1 MALTIPYQNKRS
13 GLVLFDQVVNEEDFL
28 EFLMEW
34 SDSIVQP
41 AEIMVSIPNNL
52 FSTDSQ
58 QKNPHS
64 FLDTQSSPV
73 STLSLTHSLA
83 EWRTRKLTYPLNTP
97 SHTLLR
103 TPLAHLQHIISGKCN
118 YRIISYSLCSV
129 IQQQKKL
136 QLTKFYSTVFTV
148 LIFGVLT
155 LKNNQQYFNL
165 IEQPLIILNGNENTT
180 YELFLKLII
189 ILLFTKFFSG

>member
-64 FLDTQSSPV
+64 FLDTQSSHV

-83 EWRTRKLTYPLNTP
+83 EWRTLKLTYPLNIP
-97 SHTLLR
+97 SHTLLKS
-103 TPLAHLQHIISGKCN
+103 PLALLQHTISEKCN
-118 YRIISYSLCSV
+118 YKFISHPLCSV
-129 IQQQKKL
+129 IQKQKKL
-136 QLTKFYSTVFTV
+136 QHTKFY
-148 LIFGVLT
+148 L
-155 LKNNQQYFNL
+155 
-165 IEQPLIILNGNENTT
+165 
-180 YELFLKLII
+180 
-189 ILLFTKFFSG
+189 ILLTALILSIEIN